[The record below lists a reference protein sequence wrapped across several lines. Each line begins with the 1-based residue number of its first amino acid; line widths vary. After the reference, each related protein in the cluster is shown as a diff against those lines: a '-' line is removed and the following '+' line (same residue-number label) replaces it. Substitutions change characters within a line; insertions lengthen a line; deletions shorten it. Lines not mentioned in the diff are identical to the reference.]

1 MNRSLRLRLFLI
13 IMVMA
18 TVLIL
23 VSRSFAQYK
32 SKQEMRDQLHA
43 DLENSLVVCK
53 PYSKSAEDFGQCH
66 GRTFKNNLYNRFVG
80 EVTVCLNGS
89 PINRAMSAAHCTL
102 LSENSAF
109 WSSPNLSQE
118 PLIQLV
124 TNTITGNGVWT
135 AARLKANHDI
145 HIMLSE
151 QSFMAFM
158 VMLWKVR
165 DNQLPLFIPLVGML
179 VFIMAHILVKAT
191 MDPFNALKASLN
203 SLKPENL
210 ESIGSVQTQYKEFEE
225 FAAVYDRLCR
235 RLNKSFIRAR
245 RFSSDAA
252 HELRTPFSILRG
264 HAERLIAEAPEGS
277 ALQLRVRK
285 MADEIERLIDMSEKL
300 LLLSRADAESLSQ
313 DRAVFNL
320 SQFFNQL
327 AQDSVSYH
335 PSLSVTQSI
344 QSGLVWSCNQS
355 LIQQLVHNL
364 YTNAVKYN
372 IPKGWIQFSLRRD
385 GDFFELSIE
394 NPSPSIPGDLTQ
406 KAFDRFYRG
415 DAARNRRIDGM
426 GLGLSICEEIAILHQ
441 GTVTLKVTDAQ
452 TVVVVFRAPLSPQN
466 S

>member
-53 PYSKSAEDFGQCH
+53 PYFNNAEDFGQCH

-80 EVTVCLNGS
+80 EATVCLNGS

-109 WSSPNLSQE
+109 WSSPNLSQD

-145 HIMLSE
+145 QIMLSE

-165 DNQLPLFIPLVGML
+165 DNQLPLFIPLVGVL

-191 MDPFNALKASLN
+191 LDPFNALKASLN

-235 RLNKSFIRAR
+235 RLNKSFIKAR

-277 ALQLRVRK
+277 ALQLRIRK

-320 SQFFNQL
+320 SQFFIQL
-327 AQDSVSYH
+327 AEESDSYH

-452 TVVVVFRAPLSPQN
+452 TVVAVFRAPFSPQN

>member
-53 PYSKSAEDFGQCH
+53 PYSNNAEDFGQCH

-80 EVTVCLNGS
+80 EATVCLNGS

-109 WSSPNLSQE
+109 WTSPNLSQD

-145 HIMLSE
+145 QIMLSE

-165 DNQLPLFIPLVGML
+165 DNQLPLFIPLVGVL

-191 MDPFNALKASLN
+191 LDPFNALKASLN

-264 HAERLIAEAPEGS
+264 HAERLIAEAPDGS
-277 ALQLRVRK
+277 ALQQRIRK

-320 SQFFNQL
+320 SQFFSQL
-327 AQDSVSYH
+327 AQESDSYH

-344 QSGLVWSCNQS
+344 QSDLVWSCNQS

-372 IPKGWIQFSLRRD
+372 IPNGWIQFSLHRD
-385 GDFFELSIE
+385 GDFLELSIE
-394 NPSPSIPGDLTQ
+394 NPTPSVPEDLTQ

>member
-18 TVLIL
+18 STLIL
-23 VSRSFAQYK
+23 ASRSFAQYR
-32 SKQEMRDQLHA
+32 SMLEMRQQLHTNM
-43 DLENSLVVCK
+43 EKSLVDCQ
-53 PYSKSAEDFGQCH
+53 PYSENTDNFRKCH
-66 GRTFKNNLYNRFVG
+66 TSSFKNNLYNRFAG
-80 EVTVCLNGS
+80 EASLCMDGL
-89 PINRAMSAAHCTL
+89 PIGPGGQEADCALLAQNPSFWFSA
-102 LSENSAF
+102 
-109 WSSPNLSQE
+109 NLSQD
-118 PLIQLV
+118 PLVQLV
-124 TNTITGNGVWT
+124 SNTLEGGETWI
-135 AARLKANHDI
+135 AARHTANSHVQ
-145 HIMLSE
+145 IMVSE
-151 QSFMAFM
+151 KSFMDFM
-158 VMLWKVR
+158 HMLWSVR
-165 DNQLPLFIPLVGML
+165 DNQLPLFVPMLAML
-179 VFIMAHILVKAT
+179 VFIMAHMLVKAT

-210 ESIGSVQTQYKEFEE
+210 GNIGSVQTQYKEFEE

-264 HAERLIAEAPEGS
+264 HAERLIAEAPDGS
-277 ALQLRVRK
+277 ALQQRIRK

-320 SQFFNQL
+320 SQFFSQL
-327 AQDSVSYH
+327 AQESDSYH

-344 QSGLVWSCNQS
+344 QSDLVWSCNQS

-372 IPKGWIQFSLRRD
+372 IPNGWIQFSLHRD
-385 GDFFELSIE
+385 GDFLELSIE
-394 NPSPSIPGDLTQ
+394 NPTPSVPEDLTQ

>member
-18 TVLIL
+18 STLIL
-23 VSRSFAQYK
+23 ASRSFAQYR
-32 SKQEMRDQLHA
+32 SMLEMRQQLHTNM
-43 DLENSLVVCK
+43 EKSLVDCQ
-53 PYSKSAEDFGQCH
+53 PYSDNTDTFRKCH
-66 GRTFKNNLYNRFVG
+66 TSSFKNNLYNRFAG
-80 EVTVCLNGS
+80 EASLCMDGL
-89 PINRAMSAAHCTL
+89 PIGPGGQAVDCAL
-102 LSENSAF
+102 LAPNPSF
-109 WSSPNLSQE
+109 WFGANLSQN
-118 PLIQLV
+118 PLVQLV
-124 TNTITGNGVWT
+124 SNTLEGGETWI
-135 AARLKANHDI
+135 AARHTANSHVQ
-145 HIMLSE
+145 IMVSE
-151 QSFMAFM
+151 KSFMDFM
-158 VMLWKVR
+158 HMLWSVR
-165 DNQLPLFIPLVGML
+165 DNQLPLFVPMLAML
-179 VFIMAHILVKAT
+179 VFIMAQMLVKAT

-210 ESIGSVQTQYKEFEE
+210 ESIGSVHTQYKEFEE

-264 HAERLIAEAPEGS
+264 HAERLIAETPEGS

-313 DRAVFNL
+313 DRAIFNL

-441 GTVTLKVTDAQ
+441 GTVALKVTDAQ
-452 TVVVVFRAPLSPQN
+452 TVVAVFRAPFSPQN